1 MCFHA
6 HPDDE
11 VFTTGG
17 VMRMAAD
24 AGHRVVVVTATDGA
38 LGEFPDGLLDEYETL
53 AQRRSRELE
62 ASTDALGASRVVSL
76 HYPDSGMVGTPEN
89 ENPEAFC
96 NVDVEKAAER
106 LAEVLREENADVL
119 TIYDPNGGYGHPD
132 HIQVHH
138 VGVRAAELAGT
149 PFVYEASTNRDHMKM
164 LMQANPEWTEEAQPP
179 DIESFGLP
187 ADQLTTAVDVS
198 SVISSK
204 RAAMYAHATQV
215 AISARSSKCRRSSSP
230 RHSAPNGSVVATRRK
245 GCRKPPCPCESPPSI
260 NRSPDGGFGG
270 SLTSVGM
277 DLEQLV
283 ASMPFAV
290 HTGIQLDSAAPEQ
303 VVGHLDW
310 DSHRTTAGNGMHGG
324 ALMTLA
330 DSVGAVCAFLN
341 LPPGAST
348 STTSSSTVFT
358 RGVRK
363 ARSPQPP
370 GHCMRGAAPSR
381 S

>member
-1 MCFHA
+1 MSVLVCFHA

-62 ASTDALGASRVVSL
+62 ASTDALGANRVVSL

-187 ADQLTTAVDVS
+187 ADQLTTAVDVR

-215 AISARSSKCRRSSSP
+215 
-230 RHSAPNGSVVATRRK
+230 G
-245 GCRKPPCPCESPPSI
+245 
-260 NRSPDGGFGG
+260 DFGPF
-270 SLTSVGM
+270 LEMPT
-277 DLEQLV
+277 EQL
-283 ASMPFAV
+283 AAAFG
-290 HTGIQLDSAAPEQ
+290 TEWFRRRNAPE
-303 VVGHLDW
+303 GL
-310 DSHRTTAGNGMHGG
+310 SETA
-324 ALMTLA
+324 
-330 DSVGAVCAFLN
+330 
-341 LPPGAST
+341 LPL
-348 STTSSSTVFT
+348 
-358 RGVRK
+358 
-363 ARSPQPP
+363 
-370 GHCMRGAAPSR
+370 
-381 S
+381 